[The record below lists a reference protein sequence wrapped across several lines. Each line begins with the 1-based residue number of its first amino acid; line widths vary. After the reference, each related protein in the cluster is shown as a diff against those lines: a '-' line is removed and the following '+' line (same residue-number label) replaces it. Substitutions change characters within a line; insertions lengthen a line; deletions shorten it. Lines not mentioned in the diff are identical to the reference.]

1 MTSEMRVEQRAEL
14 VVYPTEETDD
24 FDPDALTALL
34 GITPTKLY
42 RRDEVLKTGR
52 VRPFSAWMWETA
64 ERLEHDSERLVQE
77 VLDTFEAVAV
87 QLASARS
94 GWGLDLQVGLVIS
107 MYGSIDMAP
116 DGASGAVV
124 STPALYL
131 SSQTLRRLSE
141 LGCSL
146 DIGTYMITP
155 E

>member
-1 MTSEMRVEQRAEL
+1 MRVEQRAEL

-42 RRDEVLKTGR
+42 RKDEVLKTGR

-94 GWGLDLQVGLVIS
+94 GWGLDLQAGLE
-107 MYGSIDMAP
+107 
-116 DGASGAVV
+116 
-124 STPALYL
+124 
-131 SSQTLRRLSE
+131 RLSQ
-141 LGCSL
+141 LQPYICLPKRFVGSPSSAAPW
-146 DIGTYMITP
+146 TSART
-155 E
+155 

>member
-1 MTSEMRVEQRAEL
+1 VTSEMRVEQRAEV

-42 RRDEVLKTGR
+42 RKGEVLESGR

-64 ERLEHDSERLVQE
+64 ERAERDSERLVQE
-77 VLDTFEAVAV
+77 ILDKFEAVAI

-94 GWGLDLQVGLVIS
+94 RWGLDLQVGLVIS
-107 MYGSIDMAP
+107 MYGSIEVDP
-116 DGASGAVV
+116 HGASGAAV
-124 STPALYL
+124 STPALYF

-146 DIGTYMITP
+146 DIDTYVCTP